1 MKAIVYTEHAA
12 RILTELN
19 MDRNVTD
26 DIIMTGERIREGKVK
41 FKARRR
47 TKHGVIVITAAEYSD
62 HIRVITIDKV
72 GGGRRK

>member
-1 MKAIVYTEHAA
+1 MRVKPIVYTEHAV

-19 MDRNVTD
+19 LSRSVAD

-47 TKHGVIVITAAEYSD
+47 TKGGMIVVTAAEYLD
-62 HIRVITIDKV
+62 HIKVITIDVV
-72 GGGRRK
+72 GGGR

>member
-1 MKAIVYTEHAA
+1 MRVKLIVYTEHAV

-19 MDRNVTD
+19 LSRSVAD

-47 TKHGVIVITAAEYSD
+47 TKRGIIVVTAAEYPD
-62 HIRVITIDKV
+62 HIEVITIDVV
-72 GGGRRK
+72 GGGR